1 MSAPIQWEY
10 PLYLIAH
17 GGGYTSIVDPQD
29 TDDQPQH
36 ILTTH
41 SNEQVALNFMQQF
54 AIIGEPRQLNNDR
67 EFRWF
72 LKSLKLPVTKVAY
85 DPEPVEFDVNAKW
98 IAKIKTLLEDYL
110 IVDNSP
116 WNYPVYVIKQQDG
129 YSSTIGNNE
138 DGEPITLLNLFTEE
152 EKAKKYAQ
160 TEEGAGELMTLHN
173 MEHVREMLLG
183 LRESVSAVAMDP
195 VYEENESSSQYCI
208 GVDAL
213 LDKYLVLD
221 Q

>member
-17 GGGYTSIVDPQD
+17 GGGYTSIVDPKD

-41 SNEQVALNFMQQF
+41 SSEQVALNFMQQF

-85 DPEPVEFDVNAKW
+85 DPEPIEFDINAKW
-98 IAKIKTLLEDYL
+98 TAKIKTLLEDFL

-116 WNYPVYVIKQQDG
+116 WNYPVYVIKQEDG
-129 YSSTIGNNE
+129 YSSTVGNDE
-138 DGEPITLLNLFTEE
+138 DGAPMTLLNLFTEE
-152 EKAKKYAQ
+152 EKAKKY
-160 TEEGAGELMTLHN
+160 TTTHDGFGEITTLHN
-173 MEHVREMLLG
+173 MEHVREILLG
-183 LRESVSAVAMDP
+183 LRDSVSAVAMDP

-208 GVDAL
+208 GVEAL

>member
-17 GGGYTSIVDPQD
+17 GGGYTSIVDPKD

-41 SNEQVALNFMQQF
+41 STEQVALNFMQQF

-72 LKSLKLPVTKVAY
+72 LKSLKLPVTQVAY
-85 DPEPVEFDVNAKW
+85 DPEPIEFDINAKW
-98 IAKIKTLLEDYL
+98 VAKIKTLLEDFL

-116 WNYPVYVIKQQDG
+116 WNYPVFVIKQEDG
-129 YSSTIGNNE
+129 YSSTVGNDE
-138 DGEPITLLNLFTEE
+138 EGKPITLINLFTDE
-152 EKAKKYAQ
+152 EKAKKYA
-160 TEEGAGELMTLHN
+160 TTDDGSGEVMTLHN
-173 MEHVREMLLG
+173 MEHVREILLG

-208 GVDAL
+208 GVEAL

>member
-17 GGGYTSIVDPQD
+17 GGGYTSIVDPKD

-41 SNEQVALNFMQQF
+41 SSEQVALSFMQQF

-72 LKSLKLPVTKVAY
+72 LKSLKLPVTQVAY
-85 DPEPVEFDVNAKW
+85 DPEPIEFDINAKW
-98 IAKIKTLLEDYL
+98 TAKIKTLLEDFL

-116 WNYPVYVIKQQDG
+116 WNYPVFVIKQADG
-129 YSSTIGNNE
+129 YSSTVGNDE
-138 DGEPITLLNLFTEE
+138 EGQPITLLNLFTDE
-152 EKAKKYAQ
+152 EKAKKYAT
-160 TEEGAGELMTLHN
+160 TEEGTGEVTTLHN
-173 MEHVREMLLG
+173 MEHIRELLLG

-208 GVDAL
+208 GVEAL

>member
-17 GGGYTSIVDPQD
+17 GGGYASIVDPKD

-41 SNEQVALNFMQQF
+41 STEQVALNFMQQF

-72 LKSLKLPVTKVAY
+72 LKTLKLPVTQVAY
-85 DPEPVEFDVNAKW
+85 DPEPVEFDINAAW
-98 IAKIKTLLEDYL
+98 IAKITTLLEEYL

-116 WNYPVYVIKQQDG
+116 WNYPVFVIKQQDG
-129 YSSTIGNNE
+129 YSSTVGNGE
-138 DGEPITLLNLFTEE
+138 EGEPITLLNLFTDET
-152 EKAKKYAQ
+152 KANKYAA
-160 TEEGAGELMTLHN
+160 TDDGAGEVITLHN
-173 MEHVREMLLG
+173 MEHVREILLG
-183 LRESVSAVAMDP
+183 LRDSVSAVAMDP

-208 GVDAL
+208 GLEAL

>member
-17 GGGYTSIVDPQD
+17 GGGYTSIVDPKD

-41 SNEQVALNFMQQF
+41 SSEQVALNFMQQF

-72 LKSLKLPVTKVAY
+72 LKSLKLPVTQVAY
-85 DPEPVEFDVNAKW
+85 DPDPVEFDLNAKW
-98 IAKIKTLLEDYL
+98 IAKIKTLLEDHL

-116 WNYPVYVIKQQDG
+116 WNYPVFIIQQEDG
-129 YSSTIGNNE
+129 YSSIAGNDE
-138 DGEPITLLNLFTEE
+138 EGQPITLLNLFTDE
-152 EKAKKYAQ
+152 EKAKKYAA
-160 TEEGAGELMTLHN
+160 TEEGSGEVTTLHN
-173 MEHVREMLLG
+173 MEHVREILLG
-183 LRESVSAVAMDP
+183 LRDTVSAVAMDP
-195 VYEENESSSQYCI
+195 VFDENESSSQYCI
-208 GVDAL
+208 GVEAL

>member
-17 GGGYTSIVDPQD
+17 GGGYTSIVDPKD

-41 SNEQVALNFMQQF
+41 SSEQVALSFMQQF

-85 DPEPVEFDVNAKW
+85 DPEPVEFDINAKW
-98 IAKIKTLLEDYL
+98 TAKIKTLLEDFL

-116 WNYPVYVIKQQDG
+116 WNYPVFVIKQEDG
-129 YSSTIGNNE
+129 YSSTVGNDE
-138 DGEPITLLNLFTEE
+138 EGQPITLLNLFTEE
-152 EKAKKYAQ
+152 EKAKKYLT
-160 TEEGAGELMTLHN
+160 TEDGSGEVTTLHN
-173 MEHVREMLLG
+173 MEHVREILLG

-195 VYEENESSSQYCI
+195 VYAENESSSQYCI
-208 GVDAL
+208 GVEAL

>member
-17 GGGYTSIVDPQD
+17 GGGYTSIVDPKD

-41 SNEQVALNFMQQF
+41 SSEQVALNFMQQF

-72 LKSLKLPVTKVAY
+72 LKSLKLPVTQVAY
-85 DPEPVEFDVNAKW
+85 DPEPVEFNLNAKW
-98 IAKIKTLLEDYL
+98 IAKIKTLLEDHL

-116 WNYPVYVIKQQDG
+116 WNYPVFIIQQEDG
-129 YSSTIGNNE
+129 YSSIAGNDE
-138 DGEPITLLNLFTEE
+138 EGQAITLLNLFTDE
-152 EKAKKYAQ
+152 EKAKKYAA
-160 TEEGAGELMTLHN
+160 TEEGAGNVTTLHN
-173 MEHVREMLLG
+173 MEHVREILLG
-183 LRESVSAVAMDP
+183 LRDTVSAVAMDP
-195 VYEENESSSQYCI
+195 VFEENESSSQYCI
-208 GVDAL
+208 GVEAL

>member
-41 SNEQVALNFMQQF
+41 SSEAVALNFMQQF

-85 DPEPVEFDVNAKW
+85 DPDPVEFDVNAKW
-98 IAKIKTLLEDYL
+98 IAKIKTLLEDFL

-116 WNYPVYVIKQQDG
+116 WNYPVYVIKQEDG
-129 YSSTIGNNE
+129 YSSTVGNDE
-138 DGEPITLLNLFTEE
+138 EGVPITLLNLFTDE
-152 EKAKKYAQ
+152 EKAKKYSK

-183 LRESVSAVAMDP
+183 LRDTVSAVAMDP

-208 GVDAL
+208 GVEAL
-213 LDKYLVLD
+213 LDRYLVLD

>member
-41 SNEQVALNFMQQF
+41 STEQVALNFMQQF

-85 DPEPVEFDVNAKW
+85 DPEPIEFDINAKW
-98 IAKIKTLLEDYL
+98 TAKIKTLLEDFL

-116 WNYPVYVIKQQDG
+116 WNYPVYVIKQEDG
-129 YSSTIGNNE
+129 YSSTIGNDE
-138 DGEPITLLNLFTEE
+138 DGAPMTLLNLFTDE
-152 EKAKKYAQ
+152 EKAKKYAA
-160 TEEGAGELMTLHN
+160 THDGFGEVTTLHN
-173 MEHVREMLLG
+173 MEHVREILLG
-183 LRESVSAVAMDP
+183 LRDSVSAVAMDP

-208 GVDAL
+208 GVEAL

>member
-10 PLYLIAH
+10 PVYLIAH

-29 TDDQPQH
+29 TDEQPQH

-41 SNEQVALNFMQQF
+41 STESVALGFMQQF

-85 DPEPVEFDVNAKW
+85 DPQPVEFDINAKW
-98 IAKIKTLLEDYL
+98 VSSIKRLLEEFL

-116 WNYPVYVIKQQDG
+116 WNYPVFVVETDEG
-129 YSSTIGNNE
+129 YSSISGNDEN
-138 DGEPITLLNLFTEE
+138 GASITLLNLFTEE
-152 EKAKKYAQ
+152 EKAKAYAQ
-160 TEEGAGELMTLHN
+160 KQEESGKVITLHN
-173 MEHVREMLLG
+173 MKHVREILLG
-183 LRESVSAVAMDP
+183 LRQSVSAVAMDP
-195 VYEENESSSQYCI
+195 VFEENESSSQYCI

>member
-41 SNEQVALNFMQQF
+41 SSEQVALNFMQQF

-85 DPEPVEFDVNAKW
+85 DPNPVEFDVNAKW

-116 WNYPVYVIKQQDG
+116 WNYPVFVVEKGDG
-129 YSSTIGNNE
+129 FSSTTGNDEEGN
-138 DGEPITLLNLFTEE
+138 PITLLNLFTEE
-152 EKAKKYAQ
+152 DKAKKVSETQ
-160 TEEGAGELMTLHN
+160 EGAGEVITLHN
-173 MEHVREMLLG
+173 MEHIRELLLG
-183 LRESVSAVAMDP
+183 LRDIISAVAMDP

-208 GVDAL
+208 GVEAL

>member
-17 GGGYTSIVDPQD
+17 GGGYTSIVDPKD

-41 SNEQVALNFMQQF
+41 SSEQVALNFMQQF

-72 LKSLKLPVTKVAY
+72 LKSLKLPVTQVAY
-85 DPEPVEFDVNAKW
+85 DPDPVEFDLNAKW
-98 IAKIKTLLEDYL
+98 IAKIKTLLEDHL

-116 WNYPVYVIKQQDG
+116 WNYPVFIIQQEDG
-129 YSSTIGNNE
+129 YSSIAGNDE
-138 DGEPITLLNLFTEE
+138 EGQPITLLNLFTDE
-152 EKAKKYAQ
+152 EKAKKYAA
-160 TEEGAGELMTLHN
+160 TEEGSGEVTTLHN
-173 MEHVREMLLG
+173 MEHVREILLG
-183 LRESVSAVAMDP
+183 LRDTVSAVALDP
-195 VYEENESSSQYCI
+195 VFDENESSSQYCI
-208 GVDAL
+208 GVEAL

>member
-41 SNEQVALNFMQQF
+41 SSEAVALNFMQQF

-98 IAKIKTLLEDYL
+98 ITTIKRLLEDFL

-116 WNYPVYVIKQQDG
+116 WHYPVYVVRTDDG
-129 YSSTIGNNE
+129 YSSTIGSSE
-138 DGEPITLLNLFTEE
+138 TGEQMTLLNLFTDE
-152 EKAKKYAQ
+152 EKAKSYADTQ
-160 TEEGAGELMTLHN
+160 GGGKVTTLHN
-173 MEHVREMLLG
+173 MEHVREILLG

-195 VYEENESSSQYCI
+195 VYAEDESSSQYCI
-208 GVDAL
+208 GLDAL

>member
-10 PLYLIAH
+10 PVYLIAH

-29 TDDQPQH
+29 TDEQPQH

-41 SNEQVALNFMQQF
+41 SSESVALSFMQQF

-85 DPEPVEFDVNAKW
+85 DPQPVEFDINAKW
-98 IAKIKTLLEDYL
+98 VSSIKRLLEDFL

-116 WNYPVYVIKQQDG
+116 WNYPVFVVETEEG
-129 YSSTIGNNE
+129 FSSISGNDEN
-138 DGEPITLLNLFTEE
+138 GASITLLNLFTEE
-152 EKAKKYAQ
+152 EKAKAYAKKQ
-160 TEEGAGELMTLHN
+160 EESGKVITLHN
-173 MEHVREMLLG
+173 MEHVREILLG
-183 LRESVSAVAMDP
+183 LRQSVSAVAMDP
-195 VYEENESSSQYCI
+195 VFEENESSSQYCI

>member
-10 PLYLIAH
+10 PLYLIAN

-41 SNEQVALNFMQQF
+41 SSEAVALSFMQQF

-85 DPEPVEFDVNAKW
+85 DPQPVEYDINAKW
-98 IAKIKTLLEDYL
+98 TASIKRLLEDFL

-116 WNYPVYVIKQQDG
+116 WHYPVYIVETSDG
-129 YSSTIGNNE
+129 YSSTIGTSEN
-138 DGEPITLLNLFTEE
+138 GEQMTLLNLFTEE
-152 EKAKKYAQ
+152 EKAKSYAKTQ
-160 TEEGAGELMTLHN
+160 GGGEVITLHN
-173 MEHVREMLLG
+173 MEHVREILLG

-195 VYEENESSSQYCI
+195 VYEQEESSSQYCI
-208 GVDAL
+208 GLDAL

>member
-1 MSAPIQWEY
+1 MSAPLQWEY

-41 SNEQVALNFMQQF
+41 SSEAIALNFMQQF

-85 DPEPVEFDVNAKW
+85 DPDPVEFDVNAKW

-129 YSSTIGNNE
+129 YSSTVGNDE
-138 DGEPITLLNLFTEE
+138 EGVPITLLNLFTEE
-152 EKAKKYAQ
+152 EKAKKYSK

-183 LRESVSAVAMDP
+183 LRDSVSAVAMDP
-195 VYEENESSSQYCI
+195 VFEENESSSQYCI
-208 GVDAL
+208 GVEAL
-213 LDKYLVLD
+213 LDRYLVLD

>member
-10 PLYLIAH
+10 PLFLIAH
-17 GGGYTSIVDPQD
+17 GGGYTSIVDPKD

-41 SNEQVALNFMQQF
+41 SSESIALGFMQQF

-85 DPEPVEFDVNAKW
+85 DPEPVEFDINAKW
-98 IAKIKTLLEDYL
+98 TAKIKTLLEDYL

-116 WNYPVYVIKQQDG
+116 WNYPVFVIEQPDG
-129 YSSTIGNNE
+129 YCSTVGN
-138 DGEPITLLNLFTEE
+138 GEEGNTMTLLNLFTEE
-152 EKAKKYAQ
+152 EKAREYLKTQ
-160 TEEGAGELMTLHN
+160 EQGGEVTPLHS
-173 MEHVREMLLG
+173 MEHVRKILLG
-183 LRESVSAVAMDP
+183 LRDSVSAVALDP
-195 VYEENESSSQYCI
+195 KYEENESSSQYCI

>member
-41 SNEQVALNFMQQF
+41 STEAIALGFMQQF
-54 AIIGEPRQLNNDR
+54 GIIGEPRQLNNDR

-85 DPEPVEFDVNAKW
+85 DPEPVEFDINAKW

-116 WNYPVYVIKQQDG
+116 WNYPVYVVNQADG
-129 YSSTIGNNE
+129 YSSTVGN
-138 DGEPITLLNLFTEE
+138 GEEGESMTLLNLFTDE
-152 EKAKKYAQ
+152 EKAKKYAETQ
-160 TEEGAGELMTLHN
+160 DKEGEVVTLHN
-173 MEHVREMLLG
+173 MEHVRKILLG
-183 LRESVSAVAMDP
+183 LRDSVSAVAMDP

-208 GVDAL
+208 GVEAL

>member
-17 GGGYTSIVDPQD
+17 GGGYTSIVDPKD

-41 SNEQVALNFMQQF
+41 SNEQIALNFMQQF

-72 LKSLKLPVTKVAY
+72 LKTLKLPVTKVAY
-85 DPEPVEFDVNAKW
+85 DPDPIEFDINAKW

-116 WNYPVYVIKQQDG
+116 WNYPVFVIKQQNG
-129 YSSTIGNNE
+129 YSSTVGNDE
-138 DGEPITLLNLFTEE
+138 EGEPITLLNLFTDE
-152 EKAKKYAQ
+152 EKAKKYAA
-160 TEEGAGELMTLHN
+160 TEDGTGEVMTLHN
-173 MEHVREMLLG
+173 MEHVRDMLLG
-183 LRESVSAVAMDP
+183 LRDAVSAVAMDP

-208 GVDAL
+208 GVEAL

>member
-17 GGGYTSIVDPQD
+17 GGGYTSIVDPKD

-41 SNEQVALNFMQQF
+41 SSEQVALNFMQQF

-72 LKSLKLPVTKVAY
+72 LKSLKLPVTQVAY
-85 DPEPVEFDVNAKW
+85 DPEPIEFDINAKW
-98 IAKIKTLLEDYL
+98 VAKIKTLLEDFL

-116 WNYPVYVIKQQDG
+116 WNYPVFVIKQKDG
-129 YSSTIGNNE
+129 YSSTAGNDE
-138 DGEPITLLNLFTEE
+138 EGQPITLLNLFTDE
-152 EKAKKYAQ
+152 EKAKKYS
-160 TEEGAGELMTLHN
+160 TTNEGAGEVMPLHN
-173 MEHVREMLLG
+173 MEHVREILQG

-195 VYEENESSSQYCI
+195 IYEEDESSSQYCI
-208 GVDAL
+208 GVEAL